1 MMQILLLNFLF
12 LLIPFLGYFIF
23 FDASSYRHFNLIFSI
38 FATISVICCMLFPIQ
53 LQSGFIFDLRYIPFI
68 IIALYWGFKSALIP
82 YLAINIYQLLIGGE
96 SIIESFLFS
105 TIILIVMSLCN
116 HKFLSLDIRY
126 RILFSGTA
134 SFLSMVFYLFTL
146 SFWAPFNHEFWAP
159 FNHEFWVLSI
169 YVIGTYLL
177 VMLILVS
184 MIERLIANIREQ
196 KLIMQSD
203 RFQIISELSA
213 SVAHEIRN
221 PLTATHGFLQ
231 LLSQS
236 KSISLQEK
244 NYVDYSLQELKR
256 AEKIVGDFL
265 TFSRPQYENMKDSDL
280 KEETEYAKNILMPYA
295 HMYNVDIQIR
305 FHNSLHKYFDRS
317 QMQQCFINIYKNGIE
332 AMKER
337 GGTLEI
343 EVSEQKQNILI
354 KIKDSGIGMTDE
366 QISALGKPYYS
377 TKKQGTG
384 LGMVMVYNAIH
395 KAGGT
400 IEVESKIGKGTT
412 FMITFPV

>member
-1 MMQILLLNFLF
+1 MQILLLNFLF

-82 YLAINIYQLLIGGE
+82 YLAINICQLLIGGE

-105 TIILIVMSLCN
+105 TVILIVMSLCN
-116 HKFLSLDIRY
+116 HKFLSLDIKY
-126 RILFSGTA
+126 RILFSSMA

-146 SFWAPFNHEFWAP
+146 SFWAP

>member
-1 MMQILLLNFLF
+1 MQILLLNFLF

-82 YLAINIYQLLIGGE
+82 YLAINIYQLWIGGE

-116 HKFLSLDIRY
+116 HKFLSLDIKY

-146 SFWAPFNHEFWAP
+146 SFWAPFNHEFWI
-159 FNHEFWVLSI
+159 LSI

>member
-1 MMQILLLNFLF
+1 MQILLLNFLF

-23 FDASSYRHFNLIFSI
+23 FDVSSYRHFNLIFSI

-116 HKFLSLDIRY
+116 HKFLSLDIKY

-146 SFWAPFNHEFWAP
+146 SFWAP

>member
-1 MMQILLLNFLF
+1 MQILLLNFLF

-116 HKFLSLDIRY
+116 HKFLSLDIKY

-146 SFWAPFNHEFWAP
+146 SFWAPFNHGFWI
-159 FNHEFWVLSI
+159 LSI

-400 IEVESKIGKGTT
+400 IEVESKIGKGTI

>member
-1 MMQILLLNFLF
+1 MQILLLNFLF

>member
-1 MMQILLLNFLF
+1 MQILLLNFLF

-116 HKFLSLDIRY
+116 HKFLSLDIKY

-146 SFWAPFNHEFWAP
+146 SFWAP

>member
-1 MMQILLLNFLF
+1 MQILLLNFLF

-23 FDASSYRHFNLIFSI
+23 FDVSSYRHFNLIFSI

-82 YLAINIYQLLIGGE
+82 YLAINIYQLWIGGE

-116 HKFLSLDIRY
+116 HKFLSLDIKY

-146 SFWAPFNHEFWAP
+146 SFWAP

>member
-1 MMQILLLNFLF
+1 MQILLLNFLF

-96 SIIESFLFS
+96 GIIESFLFS
-105 TIILIVMSLCN
+105 TVILIVMSLCN
-116 HKFLSLDIRY
+116 HKFLSLDIKY

-146 SFWAPFNHEFWAP
+146 SFWAPFNHGFWI
-159 FNHEFWVLSI
+159 LSI

-265 TFSRPQYENMKDSDL
+265 TFSRPQYENMKDSNL

-295 HMYNVDIQIR
+295 HMYNVDIQIH

-343 EVSEQKQNILI
+343 EVSEQKRNILI

-400 IEVESKIGKGTT
+400 IEVESKIGKGTI

>member
-1 MMQILLLNFLF
+1 MQILLLNFLF

-96 SIIESFLFS
+96 GIIESFLFS
-105 TIILIVMSLCN
+105 TVILIVMSLCN
-116 HKFLSLDIRY
+116 HKFLSLDIKY

-146 SFWAPFNHEFWAP
+146 SFWAPFNHGFWI
-159 FNHEFWVLSI
+159 LSI

-265 TFSRPQYENMKDSDL
+265 TFSRPQYENMKDSNL

-366 QISALGKPYYS
+366 QISVLGKPYYS

>member
-1 MMQILLLNFLF
+1 MQILLLNFLF

-82 YLAINIYQLLIGGE
+82 YLAINIYQLWIGGE

-116 HKFLSLDIRY
+116 HKFLSLDIKY

-146 SFWAPFNHEFWAP
+146 SFWAP

-295 HMYNVDIQIR
+295 HMYNVDIQIH

>member
-1 MMQILLLNFLF
+1 MQILLLNFLF

-146 SFWAPFNHEFWAP
+146 SFWAP

>member
-1 MMQILLLNFLF
+1 MQILLLNFLF

-23 FDASSYRHFNLIFSI
+23 FDVSSYRHFNLIFSI

-82 YLAINIYQLLIGGE
+82 YLAINIYQLWIGGE
-96 SIIESFLFS
+96 NIIESFLFS
-105 TIILIVMSLCN
+105 TVILIVMSLCN
-116 HKFLSLDIRY
+116 HKFLSLDIKY

-146 SFWAPFNHEFWAP
+146 SFWAP

-343 EVSEQKQNILI
+343 EVFGQKQNILI

>member
-1 MMQILLLNFLF
+1 MQILLLNFLF

-116 HKFLSLDIRY
+116 HKFLSLDIKY

-146 SFWAPFNHEFWAP
+146 SFWAP

-295 HMYNVDIQIR
+295 HMYNVDIQIH

-343 EVSEQKQNILI
+343 EVFGQKQNILI

>member
-1 MMQILLLNFLF
+1 MQILLLNFLF

-82 YLAINIYQLLIGGE
+82 YLAINIYQLWIGGE
-96 SIIESFLFS
+96 NIIESFLFS
-105 TIILIVMSLCN
+105 TVILIVMSLCN
-116 HKFLSLDIRY
+116 HKFLSLDIKY

-146 SFWAPFNHEFWAP
+146 SFWAPFNHEFWI
-159 FNHEFWVLSI
+159 LSI

-295 HMYNVDIQIR
+295 HMYNVDIQIH

-343 EVSEQKQNILI
+343 EVFGQKQNILI

>member
-1 MMQILLLNFLF
+1 MQILLLNFLF

-82 YLAINIYQLLIGGE
+82 YLAINIYQLWIGGE

-146 SFWAPFNHEFWAP
+146 SFWAP

>member
-1 MMQILLLNFLF
+1 MQILLLNFLF

-23 FDASSYRHFNLIFSI
+23 FDVSSYRHFNLIFSI

-82 YLAINIYQLLIGGE
+82 YLAINIYQLWIGGE
-96 SIIESFLFS
+96 NIIESFLFS
-105 TIILIVMSLCN
+105 TVILIVMSLCN
-116 HKFLSLDIRY
+116 HKFLSLDIKY

-146 SFWAPFNHEFWAP
+146 SFWAPFNHEFWI
-159 FNHEFWVLSI
+159 LSI

-295 HMYNVDIQIR
+295 HMYNVDIQIH

-343 EVSEQKQNILI
+343 EVFGQKQNILI

>member
-1 MMQILLLNFLF
+1 MQILLLNFLF

-82 YLAINIYQLLIGGE
+82 YLAINIYQLWIGGE
-96 SIIESFLFS
+96 NIIESFLFS
-105 TIILIVMSLCN
+105 TVILIVMSLCN
-116 HKFLSLDIRY
+116 HKFLSLDIKY

-146 SFWAPFNHEFWAP
+146 SFWAPFNHEFWI
-159 FNHEFWVLSI
+159 LSI

-343 EVSEQKQNILI
+343 EVFGQKQNILI

>member
-1 MMQILLLNFLF
+1 MQILLLNFLF

-116 HKFLSLDIRY
+116 HKFLSLDIKY

-146 SFWAPFNHEFWAP
+146 SFWAP

-343 EVSEQKQNILI
+343 EVFGQKQNILI

>member
-1 MMQILLLNFLF
+1 MQILLLNFLF

-82 YLAINIYQLLIGGE
+82 YLAINIYQLLVGGE

-116 HKFLSLDIRY
+116 HKFLSLDIKY

-146 SFWAPFNHEFWAP
+146 SFWAP

>member
-1 MMQILLLNFLF
+1 MQILLLNFLF

-82 YLAINIYQLLIGGE
+82 YLAINIYQLWIGGE

-116 HKFLSLDIRY
+116 HKFLSLDIKY

-146 SFWAPFNHEFWAP
+146 SFWAP